1 MATIKATIT
10 SLGLNALG
18 GAVNG
23 QGLDNLGKILSQPM
37 SNLGGFGGQMD
48 AQAKI
53 LNIIKTDYDNPT
65 ALNGAGF
72 NPLVYLSNALTGIAD
87 EVGSATSDG
96 RGAISGSLGSGFH
109 ALDGS
114 GIVDAISKHTEYL
127 KGSYGANSIIQC
139 FTGVEAFCFISRELY
154 QTLEGGLAAR
164 FGSAFAALNSSL
176 PASETLSAVDSDF
189 LSNNSNSEV
198 EEILG
203 GEYAFT
209 NFLGVNINN
218 ITDAITNG
226 FSNFIVGDVKTVLAQ
241 LAIDF
246 TNLGNAY
253 DLVDIDNFG
262 NPGQLV
268 DKLISVGAGDVT
280 GVVDAMQDIGGDQL
294 LANIG
299 ELSSSQF
306 NSQLTDALSLI
317 TNPEMIRIAQQALG
331 SNVPN
336 LTSLADLTSIRK
348 VLLTSFDN
356 ITPNTFPEL
365 VSQLKNLSIGN
376 IETPLQLGTLLS
388 RFDFPASLPTIEN
401 STVLIDSDAAANIRT
416 KFLDKNFE
424 NIKVSDAIGSLGGVG
439 IRNPIT
445 RFTDA
450 MTEMADAG
458 AFTDLNALYTRL
470 NAGLNGDYTS
480 GTSVYGVD
488 TIDDPVT
495 AISYNDMDA
504 FVNATLALIGAEIT
518 SIAGTS
524 AYSDAFSR
532 ARTAITEIQ
541 QKIYDESITY
551 VPMMDLHLGDRNN
564 DPVNVYG
571 FATSMESRVED
582 PDALEVLKGLAEAA
596 KLQNDKFGSYWD
608 AFISET
614 LNRNAVQTH
623 SIDWISE
630 DKIEI

>member
-23 QGLDNLGKILSQPM
+23 QGLNNLGKILSQPM

-53 LNIIKTDYDNPT
+53 ANIIKTDYDTP
-65 ALNGAGF
+65 ALLNAGGF
-72 NPLVYLSNALTGIAD
+72 NPLVYLSNALTGVAD

-96 RGAISGSLGSGFH
+96 RGAISGSLGSGFQ

-114 GIVDAISKHTEYL
+114 GIVDAISIHTEYL
-127 KGSYGANSIIQC
+127 KGSYGANSIMQC
-139 FTGVEAFCFISRELY
+139 FVGVEAFCFISKEMY

-176 PASETLSAVDSDF
+176 PASETLSAVDSTF
-189 LSNNSNSEV
+189 LANNSNSEV

-226 FSNFIVGDVKTVLAQ
+226 FSNFITGNVKTTLAQ
-241 LAIDF
+241 LAVDF

-253 DLVDIDNFG
+253 DLTDIDNFG
-262 NPGQLV
+262 NPGQIV
-268 DKLISVGAGDVT
+268 DRLISVGAGDIT
-280 GVVDAMQDIGGDQL
+280 GVIDAMQDIGGNQL
-294 LANIG
+294 LANVG
-299 ELSSSQF
+299 NLSSSQF

-317 TNPEMIRIAQQALG
+317 TNSEMIAIAQQALG

-336 LTSLADLTSIRK
+336 LTSLADLTDIRK
-348 VLLTSFDN
+348 VLPTSFDN
-356 ITPNTFPEL
+356 ISPNTFTQL
-365 VSQLKNLSIGN
+365 VVELKNLNIGN
-376 IETPLQLGTLLS
+376 LQTPQQLGTLLG
-388 RFDFPASLPTIEN
+388 RFDFPVSLPTIEN
-401 STVLIDSDAAANIRT
+401 STVLIDNDAAANIRT
-416 KFLDKNFE
+416 KFLNKNFKDM
-424 NIKVSDAIGSLGGVG
+424 KVSDAIGSLAGVG

-445 RFTDA
+445 RFTNA
-450 MTEMADAG
+450 MTEMANAG
-458 AFTDLNALYTRL
+458 AFTALNALYTRL
-470 NAGLNGDYTS
+470 NAGLNGDYNT
-480 GTSVYGVD
+480 GAVYGVD

-495 AISYNDMDA
+495 SISYNDMDA
-504 FVNATLALIGAEIT
+504 FVNATLSLIGAEIT
-518 SIAGTS
+518 SIASTA
-524 AYSDAFSR
+524 AYSDAFNR
-532 ARTAITEIQ
+532 ARDAITEIQ

-551 VPMMDLHLGDRNN
+551 IPMMDLHLNDRNN

-582 PDALEVLKGLAEAA
+582 PDALDVLKGLAEAA

-614 LNRNAVQTH
+614 VNRNAVQTH
-623 SIDWISE
+623 SIDWIAE